1 MGVTSSQ
8 PGDDREPGLSTKLQA
23 EARVFLR
30 DDEHVKTTGVKIAAA
45 TKDTASTPP
54 EQLRAGLALVRVEAA
69 GPNQGKYVSI
79 GHADAPAAVNILHAR
94 LLAKFTDMRLQDS
107 TLVDKQAMGVIHG
120 LVDESQVIFNTADGP
135 TIDAIKAALNLV
147 DFEVPLP

>member
-8 PGDDREPGLSTKLQA
+8 PGDDRVPGISTKVTS

-30 DDEHVKTTGVKIAAA
+30 DDEHVKETGVLIASA
-45 TKDTASTPP
+45 TKDTANTPP

-69 GPNQGKYVSI
+69 GANQGKYVSI
-79 GHADAPAAVNILHAR
+79 GHADAPVAANILHAR
-94 LLAKFTDMRLQDS
+94 LLSKFTDMRLQDS
-107 TLVDKQAMGVIHG
+107 TLADKLARGVIHG
-120 LVDESQVIFNTADGP
+120 LVNESQVIFNTADVP